1 MPGINFPCYEGVI
14 MVLSQYQRAV
24 GVFTHRRDAEQAL
37 HELRDSGL
45 AMEKVSVIV
54 QNPDRNH
61 QIGDDEIKE
70 RTGDKAD
77 EGATVGGLSG
87 GAVGGLTGL
96 LVGLGTLAIPG
107 VGPIMLAGA
116 AATALV
122 TTLVGASIGAAT
134 GTFAGALVG
143 WGISEEKARAYNERV
158 EHGHYFI
165 IVDCTSFEIAKVEA
179 ILHRWGIEEFGIY
192 EPLNSEQL
200 PTNYLT
206 TTTSPTAMLTK
217 NGILMKYAISCF
229 DNINNV
235 QAAIN
240 DMYVAGFTSN
250 QISLICKDFS
260 QFIGLNG
267 VNLSERFDAMRL
279 GIPDDWARFYN
290 EQVEEGNYILIIS
303 GTDNELEQ
311 AKLIVGNYGVQEFQ
325 IYDPMLIRS

>member
-1 MPGINFPCYEGVI
+1 
-14 MVLSQYQRAV
+14 MVLNQYQRVV
-24 GVFTHRRDAEQAL
+24 GVFTHQRDVEQAL

-45 AMEKVSVIV
+45 AMDKVSIVV
-54 QNPDRNH
+54 QNADRNH
-61 QIGDDEIKE
+61 EIANNEIKE

-143 WGISEEKARAYNERV
+143 WGISEEQARAYNERV

-165 IVDCTSFEIAKVEA
+165 IVDCTSVEIAKVEA
-179 ILHRWGIEEFGIY
+179 ILQRWGIEEFGIY
-192 EPLNSEQL
+192 EHLNSEHR
-200 PTNYLT
+200 TINYLT
-206 TTTSPTAMLTK
+206 TTSSAPTIPNK
-217 NGILMKYAISCF
+217 SGILTKYAISYF
-229 DNINNV
+229 DNVDNV

-240 DMYVAGFTSN
+240 DMYAAGFPAN

-260 QFIGLNG
+260 QLIGSTD
-267 VNLSERFDAMRL
+267 VNFSERFDAMRL
-279 GIPDDWARFYN
+279 GIADEWARFYN
-290 EQVEEGNYILIIS
+290 EQIDQGNYILIVS
-303 GTDNELEQ
+303 GTDNELES
-311 AKLIVGNYGVQEFQ
+311 ASLILGNYAVQECQ
-325 IYDPMLIRS
+325 IYDPMLISS

>member
-1 MPGINFPCYEGVI
+1 MI
-14 MVLSQYQRAV
+14 LTKYQRVV

-54 QNPDRNH
+54 QNVDRNH
-61 QIGDDEIKE
+61 EITGDEIKE
-70 RTGDKAD
+70 RTSDKAD

-192 EPLNSEQL
+192 EPVSSEQL
-200 PTNYLT
+200 STNYLT
-206 TTTSPTAMLTK
+206 TTTATTMPNKS
-217 NGILMKYAISCF
+217 GILTKYAISCF
-229 DNINNV
+229 NNIDDAE
-235 QAAIN
+235 AAIN
-240 DMYVAGFTSN
+240 DMYVAGFSAN
-250 QISLICKDFS
+250 QISLICQDFS
-260 QFIGLNG
+260 QLIGSTG

-290 EQVEEGNYILIIS
+290 EQIDLGNYILIVS
-303 GTDNELEQ
+303 GADNELEQ
-311 AKLIVGNYGVQEFQ
+311 AGLIVGNYGVQECQ

>member
-1 MPGINFPCYEGVI
+1 

-45 AMEKVSVIV
+45 AMEKVSVVV
-54 QNPDRNH
+54 QNADRNH
-61 QIGDDEIKE
+61 QIADDQIKE

-143 WGISEEKARAYNERV
+143 WGMSEEQARTYNERV
-158 EHGHYFI
+158 EYGHYLI
-165 IVDCTSFEIAKVEA
+165 IVDCTSLEIAKVQA
-179 ILHRWGIEEFGIY
+179 ILQRWGIEEFGIY
-192 EPLNSEQL
+192 EHLNSEHGT
-200 PTNYLT
+200 TNYLT
-206 TTTSPTAMLTK
+206 TTSATAIPNKSGILTK
-217 NGILMKYAISCF
+217 HAVSYFNHI
-229 DNINNV
+229 DNV
-235 QAAIN
+235 EAAIN
-240 DMYVAGFTSN
+240 DMYAAGLPVN

-260 QFIGLNG
+260 QFKGSTG
-267 VNLSERFDAMRL
+267 VNLNERFDAMRL
-279 GIPDDWARFYN
+279 GIVDEWARFYN
-290 EQVEEGNYILIIS
+290 EQIDQGKYILIVS
-303 GTDNELEQ
+303 GTDNELDH
-311 AKLIVGNYGVQEFQ
+311 ASSILSNYGVQECQ

>member
-1 MPGINFPCYEGVI
+1 
-14 MVLSQYQRAV
+14 MVLSQYKRAV

-45 AMEKVSVIV
+45 AMEKVSVVV
-54 QNPDRNH
+54 QNTDRNH
-61 QIGDDEIKE
+61 EIADDEIKE

-143 WGISEEKARAYNERV
+143 WGISEDQARTYNERV

-200 PTNYLT
+200 STNYLT
-206 TTTSPTAMLTK
+206 TRTSATTITNNKS
-217 NGILMKYAISCF
+217 GILIKYAISYF
-229 DNINNV
+229 DSINNAK
-235 QAAIN
+235 AAIN
-240 DMYVAGFTSN
+240 DMYIAGFSAN

-260 QFIGLNG
+260 QLIGSID

-279 GIPDDWARFYN
+279 GIPDEWARFYN
-290 EQVEEGNYILIIS
+290 EQIDQGNYILIVS
-303 GTDNELEQ
+303 GTDNELES
-311 AKLIVGNYGVQEFQ
+311 ASLIMGNYGVQECQ

>member
-1 MPGINFPCYEGVI
+1 

-24 GVFTHRRDAEQAL
+24 GVFTHRIDAEQAL

-45 AMEKVSVIV
+45 AMEKVSVVV
-54 QNPDRNH
+54 QNTERNH
-61 QIGDDEIKE
+61 EIANDQIKE
-70 RTGDKAD
+70 RTGDKSD

-143 WGISEEKARAYNERV
+143 WGMSEEQASAYNERV
-158 EHGHYFI
+158 KHGHYLI
-165 IVDCTSFEIAKVEA
+165 IVDCTSAEIAKVEV
-179 ILHRWGIEEFGIY
+179 ILQRWGIEEFGIY
-192 EPLNSEQL
+192 EHFNSEYRA
-200 PTNYLT
+200 TNYQT
-206 TTTSPTAMLTK
+206 TRASTTAIPNKTGVLP
-217 NGILMKYAISCF
+217 KYAIGYF
-229 DNINNV
+229 NNIDHAE
-235 QAAIN
+235 AAIN
-240 DMYVAGFTSN
+240 DMYAVGFPVN

-260 QFIGLNG
+260 QLIGSTE

-279 GIPDDWARFYN
+279 GIADEWARFYN
-290 EQVEEGNYILIIS
+290 EQIDQGNYILIVS
-303 GTDNELEQ
+303 GTDHQL
-311 AKLIVGNYGVQEFQ
+311 ADASSILGNYGVQECQ

>member
-1 MPGINFPCYEGVI
+1 

-45 AMEKVSVIV
+45 AMEKVSVV
-54 QNPDRNH
+54 VENADRNH
-61 QIGDDEIKE
+61 EIGDNEI
-70 RTGDKAD
+70 GDKSD

-143 WGISEEKARAYNERV
+143 WGMSEEQARAYNQRV
-158 EHGHYFI
+158 EVGHYLI

-179 ILHRWGIEEFGIY
+179 ILLRWGIEEFGIY
-192 EPLNSEQL
+192 EHLNSEQET
-200 PTNYLT
+200 TNYLT
-206 TTTSPTAMLTK
+206 TTTSTTAIPNK
-217 NGILMKYAISCF
+217 SGILTKYAISDF
-229 DNINNV
+229 NNIDNV
-235 QAAIN
+235 ETAIN
-240 DMYVAGFTSN
+240 DMCVGGFPIN

-260 QFIGLNG
+260 RFKGSTG

-279 GIPDDWARFYN
+279 GIADEWARFYN
-290 EQVEEGNYILIIS
+290 EQIEQGNYILIVS
-303 GTDNELEQ
+303 GTDNELDYVSSI
-311 AKLIVGNYGVQEFQ
+311 LRNCGVQEIQ

>member
-1 MPGINFPCYEGVI
+1 

-45 AMEKVSVIV
+45 AMEKVSVVV
-54 QNPDRNH
+54 QNADRNH
-61 QIGDDEIKE
+61 QIADDQIKE

-143 WGISEEKARAYNERV
+143 WGMSEEQARTYNERV
-158 EHGHYFI
+158 EYGDYLI
-165 IVDCTSFEIAKVEA
+165 IVDCTSLEIAKVQA
-179 ILHRWGIEEFGIY
+179 ILQRWGIEEFGIY
-192 EPLNSEQL
+192 EHLNSEHGT
-200 PTNYLT
+200 TNYLT
-206 TTTSPTAMLTK
+206 TTTSATAIPNKSGILTK
-217 NGILMKYAISCF
+217 HAISYF
-229 DNINNV
+229 NHIDNV
-235 QAAIN
+235 EAAIN
-240 DMYVAGFTSN
+240 DMYAASLSVN

-260 QFIGLNG
+260 QFRGSTG

-279 GIPDDWARFYN
+279 GIVDEWARFYN
-290 EQVEEGNYILIIS
+290 EQIDQGNYILIVS
-303 GTDNELEQ
+303 GTDNELDH
-311 AKLIVGNYGVQEFQ
+311 ASSILSNYGVQECQ

>member
-1 MPGINFPCYEGVI
+1 

-45 AMEKVSVIV
+45 AMEKVSVVV
-54 QNPDRNH
+54 QNADRNH
-61 QIGDDEIKE
+61 QIADDQIKE

-143 WGISEEKARAYNERV
+143 WGMSEEQARTYNERV
-158 EHGHYFI
+158 EYGHYLI
-165 IVDCTSFEIAKVEA
+165 IVDCTSLEIAKVQA
-179 ILHRWGIEEFGIY
+179 ILQRWGIEEFGIY
-192 EPLNSEQL
+192 EHLNSEHGT
-200 PTNYLT
+200 TNYLT
-206 TTTSPTAMLTK
+206 TTSATAIPNKSGILTK
-217 NGILMKYAISCF
+217 HAVSYFNHI
-229 DNINNV
+229 DNV
-235 QAAIN
+235 EAAIN
-240 DMYVAGFTSN
+240 DMYAAGLPVN

-260 QFIGLNG
+260 QFKGSTG
-267 VNLSERFDAMRL
+267 VNLNERFDAMRL
-279 GIPDDWARFYN
+279 GIVDEWARFYN
-290 EQVEEGNYILIIS
+290 EQIDQGKYILIIS
-303 GTDNELEQ
+303 GTDNELDH
-311 AKLIVGNYGVQEFQ
+311 ASSILSNYGVQECQ